1 MSATIFSISQQFPTP
16 KIDFANY
23 NRAKAIKE
31 EDDYIAKVKAF
42 LLSQKKGKNVGEVLN
57 FPVADGSAQYMV
69 ASMRPLE
76 LVHLELGDAYNFA
89 YAHLLTS
96 KEVNNK
102 LATQKRMAE
111 LFS

>member
-1 MSATIFSISQQFPTP
+1 MSATIYTITNQFPTP
-16 KIDFANY
+16 KLDFENFKLEEYNKAND
-23 NRAKAIKE
+23 N
-31 EDDYIAKVKAF
+31 YIAKVKKF
-42 LLSQKKGKNVGEVLN
+42 LLSQKSGKNVGEVLN

-69 ASMRPLE
+69 VSMRPLA
-76 LVHLELGDAYNFA
+76 LVHLELGDAYQFP

-102 LATQKRMAE
+102 LETQKKMDE